1 MAHSIASPCLRTICC
16 VLPLVVYVTCGV
28 IDGDFW
34 RCGNDTY
41 WDFSHVQTRLSSSV
55 MSCALWCAADTAC
68 IGLNVCAL
76 NGEPVFSCT
85 TFSENISAV
94 FSCDSPLMST
104 VNNCTVSKKGNDNLT
119 SDGYV
124 TVTQESCSSSY
135 GKVFETTH
143 DGDILYGNKSEL
155 IEKVRNGVEVK
166 ILLWNLN
173 SKDQLFSISHIE
185 VNNQEVCAQSV
196 FSTVQGIFFSYQI
209 LLICSSGYVQEQRWI
224 VGLGSKERDF
234 TAFVTSTWFAGGKC
248 RTPVTMLHDISSAL
262 HSGQDFMV
270 LVENSRL
277 PLNVLND
284 LGTDI
289 VAQFPWSVPLI
300 PSVANKYTSNI
311 DGDCIWQSHVLDFSG
326 SHYITNWKSGNGD
339 HISTVKSNDQ
349 VTWMLDTDW
358 ILVYENSDSGN
369 TLYGSLSDLRHFV
382 DNAGHRVRIVF
393 NTFSAETDSL
403 YIQNDII
410 SAIIESFTEPPHLL
424 HRVIIVVSTTGT
436 VQEFI
441 YGLVST
447 NITQNTTT
455 TTGTKWY
462 IDKMEWSELLSVHK
476 GVVELSVATLLED
489 AMYSGKAF
497 RTVYCTANGNVS
509 LSGVSV
515 TLPVSGSKCMT
526 LIVKQHLYFTTQTGQ
541 LAPSVPVG
549 NVFLQFLSSGSVKV
563 NIYDNDANVPRFSQ
577 HLKSESFRWFVGDVW
592 QNG

>member
-1 MAHSIASPCLRTICC
+1 
-16 VLPLVVYVTCGV
+16 
-28 IDGDFW
+28 
-34 RCGNDTY
+34 
-41 WDFSHVQTRLSSSV
+41 
-55 MSCALWCAADTAC
+55 MSCALWCAANTAC

-339 HISTVKSNDQ
+339 HISTVNSNDQ

-393 NTFSAETDSL
+393 NTFSAETDSFFIFRMIL
-403 YIQNDII
+403 
-410 SAIIESFTEPPHLL
+410 FRLL
-424 HRVIIVVSTTGT
+424 
-436 VQEFI
+436 
-441 YGLVST
+441 
-447 NITQNTTT
+447 
-455 TTGTKWY
+455 
-462 IDKMEWSELLSVHK
+462 
-476 GVVELSVATLLED
+476 
-489 AMYSGKAF
+489 
-497 RTVYCTANGNVS
+497 
-509 LSGVSV
+509 
-515 TLPVSGSKCMT
+515 
-526 LIVKQHLYFTTQTGQ
+526 
-541 LAPSVPVG
+541 
-549 NVFLQFLSSGSVKV
+549 
-563 NIYDNDANVPRFSQ
+563 
-577 HLKSESFRWFVGDVW
+577 
-592 QNG
+592 